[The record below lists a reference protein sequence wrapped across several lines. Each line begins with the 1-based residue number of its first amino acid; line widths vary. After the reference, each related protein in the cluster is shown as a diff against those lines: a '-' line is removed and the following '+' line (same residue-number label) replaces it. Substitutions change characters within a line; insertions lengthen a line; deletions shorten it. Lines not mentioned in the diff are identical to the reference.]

1 MNICR
6 RARVIATFSL
16 RSMSVSF
23 ASVVVTDKMSIIDGV
38 EIVVPYRIMS
48 RCEPWNLSTVSM
60 IIFSLS
66 GMFKRAI
73 SLVTIAIWLRKGT
86 IMPISLLGLHSMLF
100 FLHSL

>member
-6 RARVIATFSL
+6 RARVIATFSF
-16 RSMSVSF
+16 RSMSAPF
-23 ASVVVTDKMSIIDGV
+23 ASVVVTDRISIIDGV
-38 EIVVPYRIMS
+38 EIVVPYNIMS

-66 GMFKRAI
+66 GIFRRAI

-86 IMPISLLGLHSMLF
+86 IIPISLFGLHFMLF